1 MVLADGAQTRKS
13 QLSPTR
19 FAPSIFGVTLPGVPL
34 VDMALLRVLV
44 LTYVEKDSRPF
55 RMHRQNKPELILASS
70 SPRRQELLREIG
82 IPFQVHAA
90 NINEDQNAGEAPMEY
105 ALRLARE
112 KAEAVAARYPQ
123 SYVLGADTIVVLK
136 GEVLGK
142 PIDHADAARM
152 LRLLSGRAHEVTTA
166 VSLIPPNT
174 ALPSTSQSKASP
186 NTISPSA
193 SLIAPNLVVP
203 FSVAQG
209 TLAETRAST
218 TKVHFR
224 EIAEAE
230 IQQYVA
236 GGEPMDKAGA
246 YAIQGGASRW
256 TDRIEGEFSNV
267 VGLPLSLVTEMLK
280 TTGLMKS

>member
-1 MVLADGAQTRKS
+1 
-13 QLSPTR
+13 
-19 FAPSIFGVTLPGVPL
+19 
-34 VDMALLRVLV
+34 
-44 LTYVEKDSRPF
+44 
-55 RMHRQNKPELILASS
+55 MHRQNKPELILASS

-90 NINEDQNAGEAPMEY
+90 NINEDQIAGERPIKY

-112 KAEAVAARYPQ
+112 KAQAVAAQYPQ
-123 SYVLGADTIVVLK
+123 SYVLGADTIVVID
-136 GEVLGK
+136 GDVLGK
-142 PIDHADAARM
+142 PKDHADAARM

-166 VSLIPPNT
+166 VSLITP
-174 ALPSTSQSKASP
+174 
-186 NTISPSA
+186 
-193 SLIAPNLVVP
+193 SLIAQFTIAP
-203 FSVAQG
+203 G

-218 TKVHFR
+218 TKVYFR

-280 TTGLMKS
+280 ITGLMKS

>member
-1 MVLADGAQTRKS
+1 L
-13 QLSPTR
+13 LSVR
-19 FAPSIFGVTLPGVPL
+19 L
-34 VDMALLRVLV
+34 V
-44 LTYVEKDSRPF
+44 TYVEKEPISL
-55 RMHRQNKPELILASS
+55 RMHQPKRPELILASS

-90 NINEDQNAGEAPMEY
+90 NINEDQIAGEAPIAY
-105 ALRLARE
+105 ALRLAQE
-112 KAEAVAARYPQ
+112 KAQAVAEQYPQ
-123 SYVLGADTIVVLK
+123 SYVLGADTIVVID

-142 PIDHADAARM
+142 PQDHADAARM

-166 VSLIPPNT
+166 VSLI
-174 ALPSTSQSKASP
+174 APS
-186 NTISPSA
+186 
-193 SLIAPNLVVP
+193 
-203 FSVAQG
+203 

-218 TKVHFR
+218 TKVYFR
-224 EIAEAE
+224 EIAEAK

>member
-1 MVLADGAQTRKS
+1 LPR
-13 QLSPTR
+13 
-19 FAPSIFGVTLPGVPL
+19 VTLL
-34 VDMALLRVLV
+34 DTALLSVWL
-44 LTYVEKDSRPF
+44 LTYVEKDSITF
-55 RMHRQNKPELILASS
+55 RMHQPKKPELILASS

-90 NINEDQNAGEAPMEY
+90 NINEDQLAHEAPIEY

-112 KAEAVAARYPQ
+112 KAQAVAALYPQ
-123 SYVLGADTIVVLK
+123 SYVLGADTIVVLN

-142 PIDHADAARM
+142 PMDHADAARM
-152 LRLLSGRAHEVTTA
+152 LRLLSGREHEVTTA
-166 VSLIPPNT
+166 VSLISPNTFSPSAVPPSFVAPNT
-174 ALPSTSQSKASP
+174 ARGT
-186 NTISPSA
+186 
-193 SLIAPNLVVP
+193 
-203 FSVAQG
+203 VAQG

-218 TKVHFR
+218 TKVFFR
-224 EIAEAE
+224 EIPEAE

>member
-1 MVLADGAQTRKS
+1 MEKS
-13 QLSPTR
+13 
-19 FAPSIFGVTLPGVPL
+19 
-34 VDMALLRVLV
+34 
-44 LTYVEKDSRPF
+44 
-55 RMHRQNKPELILASS
+55 LILASS

-82 IPFQVHAA
+82 IPFQVLAA
-90 NINEDQNAGEAPMEY
+90 NINEDQIAHELPIAY
-105 ALRLARE
+105 ALRLAQE
-112 KAEAVAARYPQ
+112 KAQAVAAQYPQ
-123 SYVLGADTIVVLK
+123 SYVLGADTIVVLN

-142 PIDHADAARM
+142 PKDHADAVRI

-166 VSLIPPNT
+166 VSLI
-174 ALPSTSQSKASP
+174 
-186 NTISPSA
+186 
-193 SLIAPNLVVP
+193 AP
-203 FSVAQG
+203 FKIAQG

-218 TKVHFR
+218 TKVYFR

-230 IQQYVA
+230 IQQYVS

-280 TTGLMKS
+280 ITGLMKS

>member
-1 MVLADGAQTRKS
+1 L
-13 QLSPTR
+13 
-19 FAPSIFGVTLPGVPL
+19 VT
-34 VDMALLRVLV
+34 ALLSVRLV
-44 LTYVEKDSRPF
+44 TYVEKDLLSL

-90 NINEDQNAGEAPMEY
+90 NINEDQKPEEAPIAY

-112 KAEAVAARYPQ
+112 KAEAVAARYPE

-142 PIDHADAARM
+142 PIDHADAVRM
-152 LRLLSGRAHEVTTA
+152 LRLLSGQTHEVTTA
-166 VSLIPPNT
+166 VSLIAPNALAPNT
-174 ALPSTSQSKASP
+174 SVLPHTSAP
-186 NTISPSA
+186 NTV
-193 SLIAPNLVVP
+193 AP
-203 FSVAQG
+203 G

-218 TKVHFR
+218 TKVYFR

-256 TDRIEGEFSNV
+256 TDRIEGEYSNV
-267 VGLPLSLVTEMLK
+267 VGLPLSLVTEMLRIN
-280 TTGLMKS
+280 GLMKS

>member
-1 MVLADGAQTRKS
+1 MPR
-13 QLSPTR
+13 
-19 FAPSIFGVTLPGVPL
+19 VTLL
-34 VDMALLRVLV
+34 DTALLSVWL
-44 LTYVEKDSRPF
+44 LTYVEKDSITF
-55 RMHRQNKPELILASS
+55 RMHQPKKPELILASS

-90 NINEDQNAGEAPMEY
+90 NINEDQLAHEAPIAY

-112 KAEAVAARYPQ
+112 KAQAVAAQYPQ
-123 SYVLGADTIVVLK
+123 SYVLGADTIVVID

-152 LRLLSGRAHEVTTA
+152 LRLLSGREHEVTTA
-166 VSLIPPNT
+166 VSLI
-174 ALPSTSQSKASP
+174 SP
-186 NTISPSA
+186 NTFSPSA
-193 SLIAPNLVVP
+193 VPPSFVAPNT
-203 FSVAQG
+203 FSPSTIPSEKVAQG

-218 TKVHFR
+218 TKVFFR

>member
-1 MVLADGAQTRKS
+1 
-13 QLSPTR
+13 
-19 FAPSIFGVTLPGVPL
+19 
-34 VDMALLRVLV
+34 MALLRVRV
-44 LTYVEKDSRPF
+44 VTYVEKDSITL

-82 IPFQVHAA
+82 VPFQVHAA
-90 NINEDQNAGEAPMEY
+90 NINEDQIAGEAPIAY

-112 KAEAVAARYPQ
+112 KAQAVAAQYPE
-123 SYVLGADTIVVLK
+123 SYVLGADTIVVLR

-142 PIDHADAARM
+142 PKDQQDAARM
-152 LRLLSGRAHEVTTA
+152 LRLLSGRDHEVTTA
-166 VSLIPPNT
+166 VSLIMPSAVPPSEVP
-174 ALPSTSQSKASP
+174 PSTA
-186 NTISPSA
+186 
-193 SLIAPNLVVP
+193 APNMLACT
-203 FSVAQG
+203 VAQG

-218 TKVHFR
+218 TKVYFR
-224 EIAEAE
+224 EIAETE

-280 TTGLMKS
+280 ITGLMKR